1 LDGIHDL
8 GGMEGFGPVEVEPDE
23 PVFHFDWER
32 TAMGVT
38 FAAFAIGLTGNTST
52 FRHAIERMDPVHYLT
67 SRYYEHW
74 ATAVATLMV
83 EKGWTT
89 HDELDQRAGG
99 VFLLSRPPVQAALSA
114 SDDGPDRAEPR
125 FQPGDTVRVA
135 APATRGHTR
144 CPGYVRG
151 RTGTVVR
158 VDPATPLPD
167 VEAHSPDGRSH
178 REPIYCVRFELDATT
193 SVHVDL
199 WESYLQ

>member
-1 LDGIHDL
+1 
-8 GGMEGFGPVEVEPDE
+8 
-23 PVFHFDWER
+23 
-32 TAMGVT
+32 MGVT
-38 FAAFAIGLTGNTST
+38 FASTVAGLSPNTST

-83 EKGWTT
+83 ERGWATAA
-89 HDELDQRAGG
+89 ELDERAGG
-99 VFLLSRPPVQAALSA
+99 VFPLARPPVQPVV
-114 SDDGPDRAEPR
+114 DDDRPDCAEPR
-125 FQPGDTVRVA
+125 FQPGDAVRVA
-135 APATRGHTR
+135 AVATRGHTR
-144 CPGYVRG
+144 CPRYVRG

-167 VEAHSPDGRSH
+167 VEAHTPDGRAH
-178 REPIYCVRFELDATT
+178 REPIYCVRFDLDADT